1 MMSLF
6 QQLSRSLQAPATA
19 KRYRDAGIGLMFI
32 ALIQLLVVP
41 AQMAMDLHSI
51 NLPASI
57 LVMLLCS
64 LLMIIANC
72 IHGGVA
78 QFYTKH
84 LQGPTDFLGRH
95 MSFGFVASFVML
107 NRDHVTNALD
117 VPKIAGAFVITTLV
131 SYVAAFLLASGGFKL
146 ETAIRGRRMKS
157 PDLESNNKSWP
168 RPSESWPAPPTEGS
182 PKRLSQLGRLNET
195 LAQNGSLASLEPATQ
210 APTSPYIDYIVRTA
224 PVWICIFLLATV
236 GIPIYFATSYGT
248 PFEALCFILLWV
260 ISVQFQRCLK
270 ASCGLLQFPRLRS
283 ILIIFANPVMVT
295 WALGTAFLWIKT
307 AYTRQTM
314 DTVISEFRRHDTLA
328 QSVMN
333 IAVDHNLAAHIGAG
347 DLAGPVLDAGIV
359 CLGFK
364 MYEYRQELWA
374 SFSTVFS
381 TCTVLAAINVFL
393 NVLVAHALGLQA
405 EDAVA
410 FAARSVTI
418 ALGVPAVQNLGG
430 STALMS
436 AFVIFGGI
444 IFQMTGDWLFSV
456 LHINDRRCSSAQKP
470 AAEDGNDGSD
480 AEKKSSSPSSSTLSG
495 LFDIVGLGRGKDQQK
510 SGGADDGRIV
520 AAGVAVGINA
530 AAMGTSHLIER
541 DSRATAYSALSMTV
555 FGAMTVALTAIPGVS
570 EAMASMTSR

>member
-1 MMSLF
+1 MTMSF
-6 QQLSRSLQAPATA
+6 IQQLHRSLQARATT
-19 KRYRDAGIGLMFI
+19 KRYRDAGVGLLFI
-32 ALIQLLVVP
+32 VLIQLLVVP
-41 AQMAMDLHSI
+41 AQIALDLHSI

-117 VPKIAGAFVITTLV
+117 VPKIAGAFVITTLM
-131 SYVAAFLLASGGFKL
+131 SYVAAFFFASGGFKL
-146 ETAIRGRRMKS
+146 ESAIRGRRVKS
-157 PDLESNNKSWP
+157 PDLESNNNSWP
-168 RPSESWPAPPTEGS
+168 SPPKAWPAPSTDRS
-182 PKRLSQLGRLNET
+182 SKRLSQLGGLSDT
-195 LAQNGSLASLEPATQ
+195 LAQNESLTSIESTTQSLSSQ
-210 APTSPYIDYIVRTA
+210 HIDYLVRTA
-224 PVWICIFLLATV
+224 PVWICILLLAAV
-236 GIPIYFATSYGT
+236 GIPIYAATDYAT
-248 PFEALCFILLWV
+248 PFDAICFVLLWV
-260 ISVQFQRCLK
+260 LAVQFQRYLK
-270 ASCGLLQFPRLRS
+270 ACCGLLQFPRLRS

-307 AYTRQTM
+307 AYTVQTIVA
-314 DTVISEFRRHDTLA
+314 VISEFRRHDTMA
-328 QSVMN
+328 QSV
-333 IAVDHNLAAHIGAG
+333 IHIIKDHNFAAHIGAG

-364 MYEYRQELWA
+364 MFEYRRELWA
-374 SFSTVFS
+374 SFTTVFS
-381 TCTVLAAINVFL
+381 TCAVLAVMNVFL
-393 NVLVAHALGLQA
+393 NVLVGHALGLQA
-405 EDAVA
+405 EEAIA

-418 ALGVPAVQNLGG
+418 ALGMSAIQNLGG

-444 IFQMTGDWLFSV
+444 LFQIAGDWLFSV
-456 LHINDRRCSSAQKP
+456 LRINDRRSSPQQKP
-470 AAEDGNDGSD
+470 EDGS
-480 AEKKSSSPSSSTLSG
+480 ESEKSSEIMFAG
-495 LFDIVGLGRGKDQQK
+495 NGGREQQQQQN
-510 SGGADDGRIV
+510 GAADGMIV
-520 AAGVAVGINA
+520 AAGVTVGINA
-530 AAMGTSHLIER
+530 AAMGTAHLIER
-541 DSRATAYSALSMTV
+541 DSRATAYAALSMTV